1 MNGCLC
7 VGNIAALCSSNV
19 FESSRLSGLNWPNWS
34 KAATESWGRLLRWS
48 EAARSPHP
56 RARSAAKISKINSSN
71 WQSHPS
77 TSAARW
83 RFCDVRFLFG
93 KRTRAGGGIP
103 ACPADSG
110 LSVSS
115 VLLPV
120 LTGPLEQAQ
129 KPCLI
134 LSPS

>member
-1 MNGCLC
+1 MVAYASGTLPPCAPQTSLNLH
-7 VGNIAALCSSNV
+7 VSAALIGQIGQRRPRKAGVGCSGGV
-19 FESSRLSGLNWPNWS
+19 KWHAPR
-34 KAATESWGRLLRWS
+34 T
-48 EAARSPHP
+48 

-71 WQSHPS
+71 RQGHPS

-120 LTGPLEQAQ
+120 LPGPLEQAQ